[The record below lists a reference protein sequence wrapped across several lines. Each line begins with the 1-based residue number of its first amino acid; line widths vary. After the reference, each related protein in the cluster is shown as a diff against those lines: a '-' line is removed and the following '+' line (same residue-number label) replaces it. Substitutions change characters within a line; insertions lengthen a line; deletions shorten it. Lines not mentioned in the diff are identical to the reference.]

1 MTFRV
6 EAVKV
11 RDPERSIWLRLSSL
25 RSCIRRMC
33 HATGER
39 FDDAGARYGIGR
51 PAPWPAPPDESLL
64 LAVLE
69 DVEARRAP
77 ALERRRAFDAA
88 RRQSK
93 RQGNRQLSKLDRAE
107 LRRVRDPAAD
117 GIVSTGRTHD
127 EASHAG
133 TDPVRRRGCLWW
145 WP

>member
-6 EAVKV
+6 EAAKV

-39 FDDAGARYGIGR
+39 FDDASARYGIDR
-51 PAPWPAPPDESLL
+51 PAPWPAPPDESRL

-69 DVEARRAP
+69 DVQVRRAP

-88 RRQSK
+88 RREAK
-93 RQGNRQLSKLDRAE
+93 RRGNRQLSKQDRAA
-107 LRRVRDPAAD
+107 LRRVRDPAAAP
-117 GIVSTGRTHD
+117 IALTH
-127 EASHAG
+127 EN
-133 TDPVRRRGCLWW
+133 P
-145 WP
+145 